1 MLRTVKAVFF
11 YIIRDLLYETK
22 VTNVTKLLKAHVKI
36 RSFLWVIVNMSRRNI
51 LLVAKLHSLGYEMQY
66 NVNTRSAIFTKAA
79 SSSYSTK
86 IATLQSTVL
95 Y

>member
-1 MLRTVKAVFF
+1 M
-11 YIIRDLLYETK
+11 
-22 VTNVTKLLKAHVKI
+22 TNVTKLLKAYVKI

-51 LLVAKLHSLGYEMQY
+51 LLVTKLHNLGYEMQY
-66 NVNTRSAIFTKAA
+66 NVNARSAIFTKAA
-79 SSSYSTK
+79 SSRYSTK

>member
-22 VTNVTKLLKAHVKI
+22 VTNVTKLFKAHVKI

-51 LLVAKLHSLGYEMQY
+51 LLVAKLHSLG
-66 NVNTRSAIFTKAA
+66 
-79 SSSYSTK
+79 
-86 IATLQSTVL
+86 
-95 Y
+95 